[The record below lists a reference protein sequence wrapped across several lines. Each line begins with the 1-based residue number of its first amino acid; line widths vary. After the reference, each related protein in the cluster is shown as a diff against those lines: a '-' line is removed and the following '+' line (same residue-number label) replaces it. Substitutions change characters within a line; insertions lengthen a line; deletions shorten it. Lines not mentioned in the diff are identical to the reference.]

1 MTQRR
6 VTATNQLATVIDVLQ
21 LGKKTGTLTVER
33 GEGATFEEGTMTFV
47 SGQVIQATLGPYIG
61 REAATR
67 LFSWQACRF
76 MFVPG
81 QPAPPDISTLPT
93 PRIPS
98 TPPAHPDISTLPTP
112 RMSPAPPTHPD
123 TLPTPQTLPDLKAIQ
138 RGTTG
143 PLYRYQ
149 KSDPTTYG
157 DLSLRPA
164 IAAYSKE
171 SMDAVL
177 HILDQNG
184 LSRTHR
190 RLFLL
195 IDGRRSIKD
204 LAMLL
209 RRTPGETAVML
220 ADLERAGLI
229 QL

>member
-21 LGKKTGTLTVER
+21 LGKKTGILTVER

-47 SGQVIQATLGPYIG
+47 NGQVVEATLGPYVG
-61 REAATR
+61 RDAATK

-76 MFVPG
+76 MFVP
-81 QPAPPDISTLPT
+81 TLPGQL
-93 PRIPS
+93 S
-98 TPPAHPDISTLPTP
+98 SG
-112 RMSPAPPTHPD
+112 M
-123 TLPTPQTLPDLKAIQ
+123 LPTPQTQPEVKAVTKP
-138 RGTTG
+138 GATG
-143 PLYRYQ
+143 PLYRFQ
-149 KSDPTTYG
+149 QPDPTTHG

-171 SMDAVL
+171 SMDAVMR
-177 HILDQNG
+177 ILDQQG

-204 LAMLL
+204 LATLIG
-209 RRTPGETAVML
+209 RTPGETATML

>member
-21 LGKKTGTLTVER
+21 LGKKTGILTVER

-47 SGQVIQATLGPYIG
+47 SGQVIQATLGRYVG
-61 REAATR
+61 RDAATK

-76 MFVPG
+76 MFVP
-81 QPAPPDISTLPT
+81 TLPEQL
-93 PRIPS
+93 S
-98 TPPAHPDISTLPTP
+98 SG
-112 RMSPAPPTHPD
+112 M
-123 TLPTPQTLPDLKAIQ
+123 LPTPQTNATLPIPQTQPEVKAIKP
-138 RGTTG
+138 GTTG
-143 PLYRYQ
+143 PLYRTQ
-149 KSDPTTYG
+149 QPDPSTHG

-177 HILDQNG
+177 RTLDQRG

-195 IDGRRSIKD
+195 IDGRRSMKD
-204 LAMLL
+204 LAMLIG
-209 RRTPGETAVML
+209 RTPGETATML

-229 QL
+229 QF

>member
-21 LGKKTGTLTVER
+21 LGKKTGILTVER

-47 SGQVIQATLGPYIG
+47 NGQVIQATLGPYVG
-61 REAATR
+61 RDAATK

-76 MFVPG
+76 MFVPTLPE
-81 QPAPPDISTLPT
+81 QLDISTLPT
-93 PRIPS
+93 P
-98 TPPAHPDISTLPTP
+98 
-112 RMSPAPPTHPD
+112 
-123 TLPTPQTLPDLKAIQ
+123 QTQPEVKAVT
-138 RGTTG
+138 RSGTTG
-143 PLYRYQ
+143 PLYRLQ
-149 KSDPTTYG
+149 QPDPTTYG

-177 HILDQNG
+177 RILDQRG

-195 IDGRRSIKD
+195 IDGRRSMKD
-204 LAMLL
+204 LAMLIG
-209 RRTPGETAVML
+209 RTPGETAVML

-229 QL
+229 QF